1 MSDTSKEI
9 RAWIQIIAI
18 VFTVGWTSYEF
29 FFKDFIKPKLE
40 PTALELN
47 VKLEQVGEKD
57 GFIMVKGTIDT
68 MNPSS
73 RRIYVPALWYIVK
86 GSRITMTKERM
97 GNDQTLPEN
106 LPTHAAIRLYAP
118 VSSSEVVVEEKILS
132 SRYPFWDPNDKTRDE
147 VSFAVP
153 KGEFDFLD
161 IKVMYLFAKDNRDLP
176 DPAWFR
182 TGDGKLQA
190 YLKFE
195 KEKTTEEWNQWH
207 YDNGAGENWSTA
219 SLSLWDK
226 SKTQ

>member
-1 MSDTSKEI
+1 MNDTGKEI
-9 RAWIQIIAI
+9 REWIQIVVI

-29 FFKDFIKPKLE
+29 FFKEFVKPGLE

-68 MNPSS
+68 LNPSS
-73 RRIYVPALWYIVK
+73 RRIYVPALWYTVK
-86 GSRITMTKERM
+86 GSRVTMTKERV
-97 GNDQTLPEN
+97 GNDHVLPEN
-106 LPTHAAIRLYAP
+106 LPTHAPIRLYAP

-132 SRYPFWDPNDKTRDE
+132 SRYPFWDPKDKTRDE
-147 VSFAVP
+147 ISFAVP

-161 IKVMYLFAKDNRDLP
+161 MKVMYLFSRYINDLP
-176 DPAWFR
+176 EPAWYR

-190 YLKFE
+190 YFKFE
-195 KEKTTEEWNQWH
+195 KEKTTEEFNKWY